1 MNAARAASIILVGLV
16 SLTLVWYGYAGLN
29 IVRVA
34 HCANDD
40 LQAASMGYVLNGET
54 VIVAL
59 EAGTPNADG
68 ITPCDLGGASAP
80 APVLPPGI
88 TEWRAADAT
97 AAFSID
103 AADVG
108 AGGTLPEAFR
118 WVEPY
123 AITQNPVGG
132 LARHI
137 VAVTGLLV
145 IATFGALAYT
155 QWHRED
161 RLSFFGRSG

>member
-1 MNAARAASIILVGLV
+1 MNAARAASIIVVGLV

-29 IVRVA
+29 IVRAA
-34 HCANDD
+34 HCSADD
-40 LQAASMGYVLNGET
+40 LQAASMGYVHHGAT

-68 ITPCDLGGASAP
+68 ITPCVLSGAP
-80 APVLPPGI
+80 ALPAGI

-97 AAFSID
+97 AAFSIA

-108 AGGTLPEAFR
+108 AGGTLPDGFT

-123 AITQNPVGG
+123 AITQNAVGG
-132 LARHI
+132 LTKHI

-145 IATFGALAYT
+145 IATFGALAYA
-155 QWHRED
+155 QWD
-161 RLSFFGRSG
+161 RVDELSFIGRSG

>member
-1 MNAARAASIILVGLV
+1 MNAARAASIIVVGLV
-16 SLTLVWYGYAGLN
+16 SLSLVWYGYAGLN

-68 ITPCDLGGASAP
+68 ITRCVLSGAP
-80 APVLPPGI
+80 ALPAGS

-97 AAFSID
+97 AAFSVD

-108 AGGTLPEAFR
+108 AGGTLPGAFR

-123 AITQNPVGG
+123 AITQNAVGG
-132 LARHI
+132 LTRHI

-155 QWHRED
+155 QWVRKDE
-161 RLSFFGRSG
+161 LTALGRSG

>member
-1 MNAARAASIILVGLV
+1 MNAARAASIIVVGLV
-16 SLTLVWYGYAGLN
+16 SLSLIWYGYAGLN

-59 EAGTPNADG
+59 AAGTPNADG
-68 ITPCDLGGASAP
+68 ITPCVLSGAP
-80 APVLPPGI
+80 ALPAGS

-108 AGGTLPEAFR
+108 AGGTLPGAFR

>member
-16 SLTLVWYGYAGLN
+16 SLTLVWYGYAGLS

-59 EAGTPNADG
+59 GAGTPNADG
-68 ITPCDLGGASAP
+68 ITPCVLSGAP
-80 APVLPPGI
+80 ALPAGS

-97 AAFSID
+97 AAFSVD

-108 AGGTLPEAFR
+108 AGGTLPGAFQ

-155 QWHRED
+155 QWNRDDH
-161 RLSFFGRSG
+161 LSFLGRSG

>member
-16 SLTLVWYGYAGLN
+16 SLTLIWYGYAGLN

-40 LQAASMGYVLNGET
+40 VQAASMGYGVNGET
-54 VIVAL
+54 VIVPL
-59 EAGTPNADG
+59 EAGTPNTDG
-68 ITPCDLGGASAP
+68 ITPCVLSGAP
-80 APVLPPGI
+80 ALPAGV

-97 AAFSID
+97 AAFSIA

-108 AGGTLPEAFR
+108 AGGTLPQAFT

-123 AITQNPVGG
+123 AITQNAVGG
-132 LARHI
+132 FAKHI

-155 QWHRED
+155 QWVRKDE
-161 RLSFFGRSG
+161 LTVLGRSG

>member
-1 MNAARAASIILVGLV
+1 MNAARAASIIVVGLV

-29 IVRVA
+29 IVRAA
-34 HCANDD
+34 HCAAAD
-40 LQAASMGYVLNGET
+40 LQAASMGYVHHGAT

-59 EAGTPNADG
+59 EAGTPKADG
-68 ITPCDLGGASAP
+68 ITPCVLSGAP
-80 APVLPPGI
+80 ALPVGV

-97 AAFSID
+97 AAFSVA

-108 AGGTLPEAFR
+108 AGGTLPDEFT

-123 AITQNPVGG
+123 AITQNAVGG
-132 LARHI
+132 LIKPI

-145 IATFGALAYT
+145 IATFGALAYA
-155 QWHRED
+155 QWD
-161 RLSFFGRSG
+161 RVDELSFIGRSG

>member
-1 MNAARAASIILVGLV
+1 MNVARAASIILVGLV

-29 IVRVA
+29 IVRAA

-40 LQAASMGYVLNGET
+40 VQAASMGYVVNGET

-59 EAGTPNADG
+59 AAGAPNADG
-68 ITPCDLGGASAP
+68 ITPCVLSGAP
-80 APVLPPGI
+80 ALPAGI

-103 AADVG
+103 AADIG
-108 AGGTLPEAFR
+108 AGGTLPEGFT

-123 AITQNPVGG
+123 AITQNAVGG
-132 LARHI
+132 FAKAI
-137 VAVTGLLV
+137 VGVAGFLV

-155 QWHRED
+155 QWVRKDE
-161 RLSFFGRSG
+161 LTVLGRSG

>member
-1 MNAARAASIILVGLV
+1 MNAARSASIILVGLV

-40 LQAASMGYVLNGET
+40 LRAASMGYVLNGET

-59 EAGTPNADG
+59 AAGTPNADG
-68 ITPCDLGGASAP
+68 ITPCILSGAP
-80 APVLPPGI
+80 ALPAGS

-97 AAFSID
+97 AAFSIA

-108 AGGTLPEAFR
+108 AGGTLPGAFR

-123 AITQNPVGG
+123 AITQNAVGG
-132 LARHI
+132 LTRHI

-155 QWHRED
+155 QWNRED
-161 RLSFFGRSG
+161 RLSFLGRSG